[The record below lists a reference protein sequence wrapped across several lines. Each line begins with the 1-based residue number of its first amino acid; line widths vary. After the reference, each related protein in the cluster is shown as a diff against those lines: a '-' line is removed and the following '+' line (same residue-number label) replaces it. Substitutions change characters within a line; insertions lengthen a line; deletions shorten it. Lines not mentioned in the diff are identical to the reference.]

1 MQKGSII
8 KYLGIQ
14 INNSLI
20 WKQKT
25 SYVAIKLY
33 KANDV
38 SQLRQ
43 VLNKNI

>member
-8 KYLGIQ
+8 RYLGIQ
-14 INNSLI
+14 IDNSLI

-25 SYVAIKLY
+25 NYVPIKLY